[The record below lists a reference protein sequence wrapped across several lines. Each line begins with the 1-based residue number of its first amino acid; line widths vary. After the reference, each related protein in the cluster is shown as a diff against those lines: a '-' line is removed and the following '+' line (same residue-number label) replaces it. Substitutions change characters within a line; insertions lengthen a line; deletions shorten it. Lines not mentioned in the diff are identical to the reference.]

1 MTVVQVNWK
10 HLIDVG
16 WEYKA
21 MHEKPLL
28 EARSTTKTFQFHVM
42 TPFKG
47 IRILESGNF

>member
-10 HLIDVG
+10 QLIDFG
-16 WEYKA
+16 REYKA
-21 MHEKPLL
+21 MHAKPLA
-28 EARSTTKTFQFHVM
+28 EARSTRKTFQFYVM